1 MVDDW
6 DGSFHQRQ
14 LSTSGCKPK
23 NTTINISHISR
34 SFMTRTMLGLCSS
47 MQSRQRNKRYT
58 KQRSHNGHPV
68 AILTLLIESGS
79 PDFIPI
85 KSKHI
90 MASSSS
96 PEPFGEK
103 MKRLANNCFQSTNLC
118 CTKVKEQSQIALL
131 EQKIVSRQ
139 RQFGVDY
146 INLVD
151 KKASQE
157 ELKECLKRALS
168 EINGIQ
174 SEINSHYDNLDEKE
188 AETKSKIIPPTG
200 GQQASSVTASEPSIN
215 QQRKKPPI
223 KDPLE
228 SQDFSSPT
236 RSPRKKEGPSF
247 KRLPSKPT
255 EQAVIETNGPKSPT
269 NQSKRKTTTKKS
281 SAGKNEKSPEQEVRQ
296 LYRDADP
303 SKWKIKEYTF
313 QGSASYDK
321 KGKEETIAHQS
332 ISEAI
337 KRFKANPGKYTALL
351 YQTSM
356 ITEGWPTSNH
366 KYTLIHREGTEN
378 YKPQGISPSG
388 WMTILL
394 QEYER
399 LPPFSDDV
407 LPKQFRDNYTDS
419 MTFQNRKL
427 HSKSKPIMPGRGMGF
442 GDIPSLKVI
451 GDVDPSDI
459 FQGQVGNCWMLSGIS
474 SLAEFD
480 GAILKL
486 FRKTKRLE
494 EMPRDGPNKY
504 TVTLWDLKTW
514 KEVDI
519 EIDERLARG
528 ADGNLL
534 GSKPSEDGEL
544 WVPYLEKA
552 LSIHCGG
559 WDKIVGGQ
567 CTHAWALLT
576 GCKEQYT
583 IQRDKGGKKYACS
596 GKFDPYKKKW
606 ADLGNSPHDSDGNMW
621 HCPWPEAGGGGGADL
636 RLTEDEVFERM
647 VAWDKRNYIVAAGT
661 KGTSDKHKTGGLVDN
676 HAYSVIESHSN
687 VAGSGI
693 DLLKVSAIFYGVS
706 SCILF

>member
-1 MVDDW
+1 
-6 DGSFHQRQ
+6 
-14 LSTSGCKPK
+14 
-23 NTTINISHISR
+23 
-34 SFMTRTMLGLCSS
+34 
-47 MQSRQRNKRYT
+47 
-58 KQRSHNGHPV
+58 
-68 AILTLLIESGS
+68 
-79 PDFIPI
+79 
-85 KSKHI
+85 
-90 MASSSS
+90 
-96 PEPFGEK
+96 
-103 MKRLANNCFQSTNLC
+103 MKRLANNCLQSTTLC

-139 RQFGVDY
+139 RQFGVEY

-174 SEINSHYDNLDEKE
+174 SEINAHYDNLDEKE
-188 AETKSKIIPPTG
+188 AETKGKIIPSKG
-200 GQQASSVTASEPSIN
+200 GQQASSVAAPEPSIN

-223 KDPLE
+223 KNPLE
-228 SQDFSSPT
+228 SQDFSSST
-236 RSPRKKEGPSF
+236 RSPRKDEDLQY
-247 KRLPSKPT
+247 KRLQSKPC
-255 EQAVIETNGPKSPT
+255 ESKGPT
-269 NQSKRKTTTKKS
+269 NQNKKKTITKKN
-281 SAGKNEKSPEQEVRQ
+281 AVGKIHQLPAQEQSKA
-296 LYRDADP
+296 YCDADP
-303 SKWKIKEYTF
+303 SKWKVKECTF

-356 ITEGWPTSNH
+356 ISEGWPTSNH

-378 YKPQGISPSG
+378 YKPQGVSPSG

-399 LPPFSDDV
+399 LPPFPDDV
-407 LPKQFRDNYTDS
+407 LPKQFRDNYTDN

-427 HSKSKPIMPGRGMGF
+427 HTKNKPIMPGRGMGC
-442 GDIPSLKVI
+442 GDIPSLKLV

-486 FRKTKRLE
+486 FRKTKRLK

-576 GCKEQYT
+576 GCKEQYM
-583 IQRDKGGKKYACS
+583 IQRDKGGKKYACF

-606 ADLGNSPHDSDGNMW
+606 ADLGNSPHDSDASMW
-621 HCPWPEAGGGGGADL
+621 HCPWPGGDGSVDR

-647 VAWDKRNYIVAAGT
+647 VAWDKQSYIVAAGT

-693 DLLKVSAIFYGVS
+693 DLLKVSVVLDGGLVLRSTLYRSAHRRTLQYRRSETLGD
-706 SCILF
+706 LER